1 MKRSLWKLP
10 YISKNLFDKRKIST
24 KRSLNLT
31 DFRASTIPAYFV
43 GKKVCIY
50 NGAWLLTKNID
61 ERMVG
66 LKIGEFSVSK
76 RFDKQLQK
84 KKTRVKRK
92 PKKN

>member
-1 MKRSLWKLP
+1 MYL
-10 YISKNLFDKRKIST
+10 Y
-24 KRSLNLT
+24 
-31 DFRASTIPAYFV
+31 
-43 GKKVCIY
+43 
-50 NGAWLLTKNID
+50 GAWLLTKNID